1 VQTLLSVE
9 AFTYLQLLKKFEM
22 TDDENVVYIGVD
34 PNKDLDLFIRKVET
48 TFGCKVPW
56 NQILNIKSDVVS
68 PNEESGQ
75 EEKPFKCE
83 SCYKSY
89 GSSKNLERHK
99 IEKHGN
105 VSHQCDLCPYK
116 ASWPSGLKRH
126 VQLIHNSESCPIQA
140 CTECNF
146 TTKYKQS
153 LKEHIQSFHLNQDN
167 FNRECLECKKTF
179 ISKRGYTQHMKAI
192 HVKGSTRKNSAQPP
206 DGENHCCSECDYTT
220 KIRSYLLRHFK
231 TVHGTGCFMCDSC
244 GMEYRTKKQLK
255 THTQDKHSGI
265 IFNCE
270 ICTYSSPR
278 YREVLR
284 HKLRVHEKA
293 SPDHVCEYCGF
304 VTKYKQTLHDHM
316 QSVHDHKT
324 FSCDDCGYT
333 SKKRRSLVKHKLRC
347 SGQSFPCG
355 KCNDTFLT
363 EKLLRL
369 HERKTH
375 EGREAFK
382 CDECDYIALKKT
394 YLLKHQKLIHG
405 RDSLNINPYPSVPCS
420 SSQSSSINYNSD
432 PTNNMVKHHQS
443 NEMPGMYLLKQE
455 LNCEETE
462 KF

>member
-1 VQTLLSVE
+1 
-9 AFTYLQLLKKFEM
+9 M

-167 FNRECLECKKTF
+167 FNRECFECKKTL
-179 ISKRGYTQHMKAI
+179 ISKRGYTQHMYLFIHVLKYIKTKNMKAI
-192 HVKGSTRKNSAQPP
+192 QGVT
-206 DGENHCCSECDYTT
+206 
-220 KIRSYLLRHFK
+220 FK
-231 TVHGTGCFMCDSC
+231 WSIDH
-244 GMEYRTKKQLK
+244 QLN
-255 THTQDKHSGI
+255 GI
-265 IFNCE
+265 
-270 ICTYSSPR
+270 
-278 YREVLR
+278 
-284 HKLRVHEKA
+284 
-293 SPDHVCEYCGF
+293 
-304 VTKYKQTLHDHM
+304 
-316 QSVHDHKT
+316 
-324 FSCDDCGYT
+324 
-333 SKKRRSLVKHKLRC
+333 
-347 SGQSFPCG
+347 
-355 KCNDTFLT
+355 
-363 EKLLRL
+363 
-369 HERKTH
+369 
-375 EGREAFK
+375 
-382 CDECDYIALKKT
+382 
-394 YLLKHQKLIHG
+394 
-405 RDSLNINPYPSVPCS
+405 
-420 SSQSSSINYNSD
+420 
-432 PTNNMVKHHQS
+432 
-443 NEMPGMYLLKQE
+443 
-455 LNCEETE
+455 
-462 KF
+462 